1 MDTPIAAVLW
11 HDREHRDVQSLLR
24 LLEHVEMACMELG
37 NEAAAALLAEAQAE
51 LAVQAGQR
59 RLAA

>member
-11 HDREHRDVQSLLR
+11 HDREQRDVQSLLR
-24 LLEHVEMACMELG
+24 LLEHVEMACLELG
-37 NEAAAALLAEAQAE
+37 NDAAAGLLAEAQAE
-51 LAVQAGQR
+51 LVAQTGQR